1 MGKKKRTLI
10 VDDSAYSRQ
19 TIKEILS
26 KESDIEVIGVAVNG
40 VDAIDKTLR
49 YKPDIIILD
58 IEMPV
63 MDGFAFLRW
72 LMMERP
78 TPVIIVSSLT
88 DNKTLFK
95 ALNMG
100 AIDFVVKPTKRASSK
115 LRKIEDEL
123 IMKIRNITPQSLQ
136 KLKDNIYMSS
146 EPPLSIKSID
156 LVKSSVVAIG
166 ASTGGPQAIEYILK
180 NVGRIPVP
188 ILITQHMPAGYTKT
202 FAERLYSVASLKVK
216 EAEEGEI
223 VRPYT
228 AYICPGGYHMEVVNK
243 GGSFKIMLNRPSK
256 DDRYIPSI
264 NRLMSS
270 VAKHFKNR
278 SIGVIL
284 TGMGVDGR
292 EGIMKIF
299 SQGGYTIAESDE
311 TAVVF
316 GMPKEAINT
325 GTVKKVLPLNKIPEE
340 LIKILERV

>member
-1 MGKKKRTLI
+1 MKGKKRTLV

-19 TIKEILS
+19 TIKDMLS
-26 KESDIEVIGVAVNG
+26 KEPDIEVVGVAVNG

-49 YKPDIIILD
+49 YKPDIIVLD

-78 TPVIIVSSLT
+78 TPVIIVSSIT

-100 AIDFVVKPTKRASSK
+100 AIDFVSKPTKRASTK

-123 IMKIRNITPQSLQ
+123 IMKIRNIDSKSLQ
-136 KLKDNIYMSS
+136 KLKDTIY
-146 EPPLSIKSID
+146 LSDEAGVDYRGIKQISP
-156 LVKSSVVAIG
+156 SVIAIG
-166 ASTGGPQAIEYILK
+166 ASTGGPQAIEYILRNIGK
-180 NVGRIPVP
+180 IPVS
-188 ILITQHMPAGYTKT
+188 ILISQHMPAGYTKT
-202 FAERLYSVASLKVK
+202 FAERLNSVAPLKVK
-216 EAEEGEI
+216 EAEDNEI
-223 VRPYT
+223 IRPYT
-228 AYICPGGYHMEVVNK
+228 TYICPGGHHMEVINR
-243 GGSFKIMLNRPSK
+243 GGSFRIALIKPSK
-256 DDRYIPSI
+256 NDKYVPSVD
-264 NRLMSS
+264 RLMSS

-316 GMPKEAINT
+316 GMPKEAINA
-325 GTVKKVLPLNKIPEE
+325 GTIKKVLPLQKIPEE
-340 LIKILERV
+340 LLKVLQGS